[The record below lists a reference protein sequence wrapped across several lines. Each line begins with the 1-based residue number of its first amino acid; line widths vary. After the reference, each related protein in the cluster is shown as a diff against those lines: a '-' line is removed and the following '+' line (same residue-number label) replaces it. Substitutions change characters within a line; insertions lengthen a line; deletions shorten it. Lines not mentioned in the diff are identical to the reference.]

1 MKYEIP
7 GIRFG
12 ECLFFIHF
20 EIFMYNKHP
29 SWQYHHEGCFN
40 FNMAGECNCL
50 DEEEWEQQ

>member
-29 SWQYHHEGCFN
+29 SWQYHHEGRFN

>member
-20 EIFMYNKHP
+20 EIFKYNKHP
-29 SWQYHHEGCFN
+29 SWQYHHEGRFN